1 MAEGTTPSLPSLL
14 SFVLLLPPRSDL
26 KHIEITLEKA
36 PVPAQETTYW
46 CHVQRLDDLIK
57 DRLHI
62 VQFEPIIKT
71 PGIVHHMEVFHC
83 ETDANIEIPL
93 YNGDCEQLPA
103 AAKVC
108 SKVMALWAMGAST
121 FTYPPEAGL
130 PIGGP
135 GYNPYVRLEVHFNNP
150 EAQSGM

>member
-1 MAEGTTPSLPSLL
+1 M
-14 SFVLLLPPRSDL
+14 
-26 KHIEITLEKA
+26 K
-36 PVPAQETTYW
+36 Q
-46 CHVQRLDDLIK
+46 
-57 DRLHI
+57 RLHI

-71 PGIVHHMEVFHC
+71 PAIVHHMEVFHC
-83 ETDANIEIPL
+83 ETDPNVEIPL
-93 YNGDCEQLPA
+93 YNGDCEKLPA

-135 GYNPYVRLEVHFNNP
+135 SFNPYVRLEVHFHNP
-150 EAQSGM
+150 ELQAGKSVLDTNLYHIRCSVSYSRFSDWL